1 MSKMPKKPKKR
12 FSWTLIVSLI
22 VLPVLMFAFAG
33 CDKLSGFSGSDT
45 NEGKTSSVDSSG
57 LFPETVN
64 PRVPEKVDGLIT
76 ENGFLKGPED
86 SFTFKVNAGD
96 IDQLRITFAIPGEP
110 ADFWVKIM
118 AKDGVTLLD
127 DIKLRKGYDI
137 VLLNGGIFHL
147 TIYSKS
153 GEGSWSARYTLE
165 SEGSGLETSETD
177 SDPKCTIMK
186 NSATGIL
193 ENPGESC
200 EIPIK
205 VTDIVEVT
213 FTYPSDTAGFWVE
226 VTGPDGK
233 TIVGDYDLAEN
244 NVVILN
250 GKSNGTSDGTGN
262 SGGTFKLVI
271 YSNYGSGNWS
281 ATW

>member
-1 MSKMPKKPKKR
+1 MLLV
-12 FSWTLIVSLI
+12 LIFVF
-22 VLPVLMFAFAG
+22 VG
-33 CDKLSGFSGSDT
+33 CDKLRGSSSSNAND
-45 NEGKTSSVDSSG
+45 GKASSVDSVGSS
-57 LFPETVN
+57 PKTISPV
-64 PRVPEKVDGLIT
+64 VPENVDGTIT

-86 SFTFKVNAGD
+86 SYTFTVNAGD
-96 IDQLRITFAIPGEP
+96 IDQLRVTFVIPGEP

-118 AKDGVTLLD
+118 AKDGTTLLD

-137 VLLNGGIFHL
+137 VLLNGGTFYL

-153 GEGSWSARYTLE
+153 GEGRWSAKYTLE
-165 SEGSGLETSETD
+165 NEGSGSGTLETD
-177 SDPKCTIMK
+177 FDPKCAIME

-213 FTYPSDTAGFWVE
+213 FTYPEDSAGFWVE

-250 GKSNGTSDGTGN
+250 GVVDEKGN
-262 SGGTFKLVI
+262 SVGTFKLII

>member
-1 MSKMPKKPKKR
+1 MPKKI
-12 FSWTLIVSLI
+12 FFWTIILSLLLLLVLI
-22 VLPVLMFAFAG
+22 FAFAG
-33 CDKLSGFSGSDT
+33 CDKLGVTSSSDT
-45 NEGKTSSVDSSG
+45 NEGKTSFVDSIKSS
-57 LFPETVN
+57 PETVN
-64 PRVPEKVDGLIT
+64 PSATENVDGSIT
-76 ENGFLKGPED
+76 ENGFLKGPGD
-86 SFTFKVNAGD
+86 SYTFTVNAGD
-96 IDQLRITFAIPGEP
+96 IDQLRVTFAIPGDP

-118 AKDGVTLLD
+118 AKDGTTLLD

-147 TIYSKS
+147 TIYSKK
-153 GEGSWSARYTLE
+153 GEGRWSVKYILKA
-165 SEGSGLETSETD
+165 EGSGSETD
-177 SDPKCTIMK
+177 PDPKCTIME

-193 ENPGESC
+193 ESPGESC

-205 VTDIVEVT
+205 VTDLVEVT
-213 FTYPSDTAGFWVE
+213 FTYPEDSAGFWVE

-233 TIVGDYDLAEN
+233 TIMGDYDLAEN

-250 GKSNGTSDGTGN
+250 GTEN

-281 ATW
+281 AIW